1 MVKQTQVLCEFQS
14 VKSSRPTCVLL
25 LKAENTGQSHGAT
38 QDNCAITLS
47 NNICIKCTTVSRI
60 IFYFSMSFCFFVAF
74 PSSFLLLFRT
84 CQILRQKKTIESP
97 WYFDCMSPMF
107 WLNVVRQAGNKNTK
121 KARMFLLCFNN
132 YYCFIRFYSCLSFF
146 YEQYKYIHSFLGVGG
161 WGWKYELFKTGLL
174 KYSFYLS
181 IYLSIYLPIYLSVCL
196 SIYRMNV
203 IAFTLLV
210 KSSIRY

>member
-1 MVKQTQVLCEFQS
+1 MNSVWIVDKTFENRKFIKHINYTYTKPKLKIHGNREKIYIPEKILRDEFIFAMVKQTQVLCEFQS

-107 WLNVVRQAGNKNTK
+107 WLNMVRQAGNKNTK
-121 KARMFLLCFNN
+121 KARIFLLCFNN

-146 YEQYKYIHSFLGVGG
+146 LWTI
-161 WGWKYELFKTGLL
+161 
-174 KYSFYLS
+174 
-181 IYLSIYLPIYLSVCL
+181 
-196 SIYRMNV
+196 
-203 IAFTLLV
+203 
-210 KSSIRY
+210 